1 MTSFVGRQAE
11 VDQVRRRLAA
21 SRLVTL
27 IGPGGAGKTRLATRV
42 AQDHPDEFRFVAL
55 DSLRDPGLLAQ
66 TVAAEL
72 GLRDV
77 PDEPTS
83 RVVDFLKDKSLLLVL
98 DNCEHMVRACGT
110 LVGEILEAAPDV
122 RILATSRHVL
132 GVGGEQLLPVNPL
145 PVPQVRNGKLVG
157 DTDAVT
163 LFADRA
169 SAAAPRFQ
177 VDADNQETVVKIC
190 QRLDGMPLAI
200 ELAVVWLRV
209 LSLNELLT
217 NIDDRFRL
225 LSRGEQTKPE
235 RHQTLTATVEWS
247 YELCSPEE
255 RQLWARLS
263 VFDGGFTLAAA
274 AEVCDID
281 RFEILTL
288 IADLVDKSVLIRTG
302 DQDIARYRML
312 DTIRQYGVERL
323 HQSGHLAEFRARHSR
338 YFMEFGRGLAAE
350 WFGHRQLELVA
361 QTRREHAN
369 IRSALESGLTDGDGL
384 TGARLAVSLHFYWLN
399 CGFFGEGRRWLDR
412 VLKLDLPADL
422 RVQALAVNAY
432 ATAGLGEGHTAV
444 HMGQQGVDLARTLD
458 NDELLWLALYC
469 RATSALV
476 TGDYPSA
483 EKCYAE
489 AIDCY
494 DRVPDPGA
502 RMFPPYAARG
512 MTAAFC
518 LDGRRALELGER
530 AIKFSVPHGELWA
543 RAYAHYALAMAKWL
557 LGDLPACLREAA
569 ESIQLHLRFNDLSGF
584 VMVAEVLA
592 AIALGNQ
599 ENERAAAIL
608 GVVERV
614 WSEVGGSLLAD
625 SKPWLEPH
633 QACAAQLRQVMGE
646 QRYAE
651 AFAVGTA
658 NGASL
663 AAASAYVLSGHDRG
677 SPLTKREQ
685 QVADLVAQG
694 ATNKE
699 IAVRLDISRRTA
711 EVHVDHILRKLRFA
725 SRSQIA
731 AWVAAGSSQSVGTH

>member
-11 VDQVRRRLAA
+11 VDQVRRELAA

-42 AQDHPDEFRFVAL
+42 AQDHADEFRFIAL

-66 TVAAEL
+66 IVAAEL

-83 RVVDFLKDKSLLLVL
+83 RVVDFLRDKSLLLVL
-98 DNCEHMVRACGT
+98 DNCEHMVQACGT
-110 LVGEILEAAPDV
+110 LVGEILTAAPDV

-145 PVPQVRNGKLVG
+145 PVPQVRNGRLVG
-157 DTDAVT
+157 DSSAVT

-169 SAAAPRFQ
+169 SAAAPGFQ
-177 VDADNQETVVKIC
+177 MTADNQETVVKIC

-200 ELAVVWLRV
+200 ELAVGWLRV

-235 RHQTLTATVEWS
+235 RHQTLTATVDWS
-247 YELCSPEE
+247 YELCSAEE
-255 RQLWARLS
+255 QELWARLS

-274 AEVCDID
+274 ESVCDVD
-281 RFEILTL
+281 RFEILTR
-288 IADLVDKSVLIRTG
+288 IADLVDKSVLIRASG
-302 DQDIARYRML
+302 HDSGQAVARYRML
-312 DTIRQYGVERL
+312 DTIRQYGVRRL
-323 HQSGHLAEFRARHSR
+323 EQSGRLAEFRARHSR
-338 YFMEFGRGLAAE
+338 YFLDLGRTLASE
-350 WFGHRQLELVA
+350 WFGHRQLEMVA
-361 QTRREHAN
+361 LTRREHAN
-369 IRSALESGLTDGDGL
+369 IRSALESGLTHGDGL

-432 ATAGLGEGHTAV
+432 ATAGLGEGQSAV
-444 HMGQQGVDLARTLD
+444 HMGQQAIGIARTLD
-458 NDELLWLALYC
+458 DDELLWLALYC

-476 TGDYPSA
+476 TGDYPTA

-489 AIDCY
+489 AIECY
-494 DRVPDPGA
+494 NRVPDPGA
-502 RMFPPYAARG
+502 RLFPPYAARG

-518 LDGRRALELGER
+518 GNGQRALELGQMGIQYSAPR
-530 AIKFSVPHGELWA
+530 GEQWA
-543 RAYAHYALAMAKWL
+543 RAYAHYALAMAKWQ
-557 LGDLPACLREAA
+557 LGDLDACLREAA

-592 AIALGNQ
+592 AIAVGNQ
-599 ENERAAAIL
+599 ETERAAAIL

-614 WSEVGGSLLAD
+614 WSEVGGSLLAG
-625 SKPWLEPH
+625 SEPWYVPH
-633 QACAAQLRQVMGE
+633 QACADHLRQVMGE
-646 QRYAE
+646 ERYTE
-651 AFAVGTA
+651 SFQVGTA
-658 NGASL
+658 NGSSL
-663 AAASAYVLSGHDRG
+663 AAAAAYVLSGRDRSG
-677 SPLTKREQ
+677 PLTKREQ

-699 IAVRLDISRRTA
+699 IAVRLNISRRTA
-711 EVHVDHILRKLRFA
+711 EVHVDHILRKLQFA
-725 SRSQIA
+725 SRAQIA
-731 AWVAAGSSQSVGTH
+731 AWVAARD

>member
-1 MTSFVGRQAE
+1 MRRLPDVTSFVGRQAE
-11 VDQVRRRLAA
+11 VDQVRRQLAV

-27 IGPGGAGKTRLATRV
+27 TGPGGAGKTRIATRV
-42 AQDHPDEFRFVAL
+42 AQDHDDEVRFIAL

-83 RVVDFLKDKSLLLVL
+83 RVVDFLSDKPWLLVL

-110 LVGEILEAAPDV
+110 LVGEILDAAPDV

-145 PVPQVRNGKLVG
+145 PVPQVHNGKLVG
-157 DTDAVT
+157 DSDAVT

-169 SAAAPRFQ
+169 AAAAPGFQ
-177 VDADNQETVVKIC
+177 VTADNQETIVKIC

-209 LSLNELLT
+209 LSLNELLA

-225 LSRGEQTKPE
+225 LSRGEQTKPA
-235 RHQTLTATVEWS
+235 RHQTLAATVDWS
-247 YELCSPEE
+247 YELCSAEE
-255 RQLWARLS
+255 QALWARLS

-274 AEVCDID
+274 ESVCDVE
-281 RFEILTL
+281 RFEILSL
-288 IADLVDKSVLIRTG
+288 IASLVDKSVLIRDDG
-302 DQDIARYRML
+302 HDVARYRML
-312 DTIRQYGVERL
+312 ETIRQYGTERL
-323 HQSGHLAEFRARHSR
+323 EQSGQLAEFRVRHSR
-338 YFMEFGRGLAAE
+338 YFHDFGRALAAE
-350 WFGHRQLELVA
+350 WFGHRQFELVA
-361 QTRREHAN
+361 MTRREHAN
-369 IRSALESGLTDGDGL
+369 IRSALECGLTEGDGL
-384 TGARLAVSLHFYWLN
+384 TGAWLAVNLHFYWLN

-412 VLKLDLPADL
+412 VLKLDLPDEL
-422 RVQALAVNAY
+422 RVHALAVNAY
-432 ATAGLGEGHTAV
+432 ATTGLGEGHAAI
-444 HMGQQGVDLARTLD
+444 HMGQDAVDLARKLGD
-458 NDELLWLALYC
+458 DELLWLSLYA
-469 RATSALV
+469 RGTTALV
-476 TGDYPSA
+476 TGDYQTA
-483 EKCYAE
+483 DACYGE
-489 AIDCY
+489 AIECY
-494 DRVPDPGA
+494 NRVPDPGA
-502 RMFPPYAARG
+502 RLFPPYAARG

-518 LDGRRALELGER
+518 LDGQRALEFGQHG
-530 AIKFSVPHGELWA
+530 IQFSAPRGELWA

-557 LGDLPACLREAA
+557 LGDLEACLREAA

-592 AIALGNQ
+592 AIALGKQ
-599 ENERAAAIL
+599 ENEHAAAIL

-614 WSEVGGSLLAD
+614 WSEIGGSLLAD

-633 QACAAQLRQVMGE
+633 KACAAQLRQIMGE
-646 QRYAE
+646 DRYTE

-658 NGASL
+658 NGSSL
-663 AAASAYVLSGHDRG
+663 ASAAAYVLSGRDRSG
-677 SPLTKREQ
+677 PLTKREQ
-685 QVADLVAQG
+685 QVADLIAQG
-694 ATNKE
+694 DTNKE
-699 IAVRLDISRRTA
+699 IAGKLSISRRTA

-731 AWVAAGSSQSVGTH
+731 AWVAARD